1 MAERSTMKT
10 FFDEFK
16 PYLAQMNSG
25 HFTYAID
32 GGLEFLREF
41 KRSYPKQY
49 DDSPKG
55 TPLYFMAIAAF
66 LSRDYQTATF
76 LFDAAVSEDLKH
88 HQGKPDQPALLFMQL
103 DNRKQAQA
111 AIGIVN
117 IAVRKLEEMIH
128 DYNEREGSK
137 YLTLPNVR
145 DNFLKHC
152 IECQEKYLRTV
163 ATTFVSFLLEWD
175 YRLQMID
182 LSTAASHEPFFMHLF
197 KGCLLFE
204 SLLKMNPKQTV
215 HKRDTLGELLGD
227 ACLLKRLHIEKINNS
242 SHTLDQIAGSVVPR
256 QCVQAAAD
264 CTLQTRN
271 RLAHNLGLAV
281 PSLDQQR
288 YELMGKNIFSSCLH
302 AISLLYG

>member
-1 MAERSTMKT
+1 MKT

-25 HFTYAID
+25 YFTLAID

-41 KRSYPKQY
+41 KRSYPREY

-88 HQGKPDQPALLFMQL
+88 HPGKPDQPALLFMQL
-103 DNRKQAQA
+103 DNRKQGQA
-111 AIGIVN
+111 AIDIVN
-117 IAVRKLEEMIH
+117 IALRKLEEMIL
-128 DYNEREGSK
+128 DYNEREGSR
-137 YLTLPNVR
+137 YLTLADVR

-152 IECQEKYLRTV
+152 IECQERYLRTV

-182 LSTAASHEPFFMHLF
+182 LSTTASHEPFFMHLF

-204 SLLKMNPKQTV
+204 SLLKMNPGQRV
-215 HKRDTLGELLGD
+215 CKRDTLGELLGN
-227 ACLLKRLHIEKINNS
+227 ACVLKRLRIEKIDNS
-242 SHTLDQIAGSVVPR
+242 SDTLDQIVGSVVPR
-256 QCVQAAAD
+256 QTVQVAVG
-264 CTLQTRN
+264 CSLQTRN

-288 YELMGKNIFSSCLH
+288 YDLLGKNIFSSCLH
-302 AISLLYG
+302 AISLLYR